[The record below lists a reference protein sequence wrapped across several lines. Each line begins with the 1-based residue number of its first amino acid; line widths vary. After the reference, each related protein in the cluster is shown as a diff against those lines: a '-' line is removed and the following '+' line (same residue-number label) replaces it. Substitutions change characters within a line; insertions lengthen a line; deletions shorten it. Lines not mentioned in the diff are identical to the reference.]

1 MSTKKI
7 FQEPKIY
14 TVGVSVT
21 WDSEHMGLQPH
32 KGHSGC
38 SNSHDIQV
46 WSNTHHIL
54 PIEAKET
61 FKYGHRKLMKTN
73 F

>member
-1 MSTKKI
+1 MNHSRNT
-7 FQEPKIY
+7 Y
-14 TVGVSVT
+14 TVGASVT
-21 WDSEHMGLQPH
+21 WDSENMGLQPH

-38 SNSHDIQV
+38 SNAHDIQV
-46 WSNTHHIL
+46 WSHTHHIL

-61 FKYGHRKLMKTN
+61 LKYGHRKLMKTI